1 MAYVEAND
9 IQEILDALQIRAAEL
24 ARRTHVSRSYLS
36 HLLSGRKS
44 NPSKLWAL
52 QVLQLCRDENLG
64 ELADRIQHRVDPVK
78 TEH

>member
-1 MAYVEAND
+1 MAYVEAGD
-9 IQEILDALQIRAAEL
+9 IQEILDSLKIRAAEL

-52 QVLQLCRDENLG
+52 QVLQLCREEHLEG
-64 ELADRIQHRVDPVK
+64 IAERIQQRVEPAK
-78 TEH
+78 SEN

>member
-1 MAYVEAND
+1 MPYVEAGD

-52 QVLQLCRDENLG
+52 QVLQLCREERLKG
-64 ELADRIQHRVDPVK
+64 IADRLDQRINPPQGDD
-78 TEH
+78 

>member
-1 MAYVEAND
+1 MAYVEAGD
-9 IQEILDALQIRAAEL
+9 IQEILDSLQIRAAEL

-52 QVLQLCRDENLG
+52 QVLQLCREERLQDIAE
-64 ELADRIQHRVDPVK
+64 RIQQRVEPAKSDS
-78 TEH
+78 

>member
-1 MAYVEAND
+1 MAYVEAGD
-9 IQEILDALQIRAAEL
+9 IQEILDSLQIRAAEL

-52 QVLQLCRDENLG
+52 QVLQLCREEQLQG
-64 ELADRIQHRVDPVK
+64 IAERIQQRVEPAK
-78 TEH
+78 SEN

>member
-1 MAYVEAND
+1 MAYVEAGD
-9 IQEILDALQIRAAEL
+9 IQEILDSLQIRAAEL

-52 QVLQLCRDENLG
+52 QVLQLCREERLQ
-64 ELADRIQHRVDPVK
+64 EIADRIQQRVEPNK
-78 TEH
+78 SES

>member
-1 MAYVEAND
+1 MPYVEATD

-52 QVLQLCRDENLG
+52 QVIQLCREERLS
-64 ELADRIQHRVDPVK
+64 EIAERIDQRVSPANEDK
-78 TEH
+78 